1 MNSENKTGLI
11 AVTIAILLL
20 FFFFPDVMLH
30 PNTSMFSI
38 EGDGAKNYFS
48 VLYYLQNDTGIH
60 FTGMNYPFGEH
71 LSFAD
76 GQPGLIIPFHYLSL
90 LFPFLKNYAVA
101 LINLSVLLSF
111 AVGVWFTYKILVF
124 YRVQYLFSVV
134 GALFILFL
142 SPQLIKLQAHYALG
156 YACFFPMTWY
166 FSIRINNTEKAMGW
180 SVITVISLMFFGLLH
195 FYLGVIS
202 VLFLFCFALLKLLF
216 QFKRI
221 SFKQHL
227 VNWLVPFTIILLL
240 QLFIFLTDNIT
251 DRPPRPWGFFYAIA
265 DLTTIFLP
273 YPTDLFG
280 NPNRILPGLGEG
292 FAYIGLLPLIAL
304 LFILIRIFWNS
315 FRLKFNKMKQG
326 CASDTSLYFIS
337 SISLLL
343 FSMCIPFIWGLEKAV
358 NYIPFIRQFRVLGRF
373 AWVFYYTTGVYAIL
387 FFYKVY
393 RMNAQHKLKRTAFVL
408 IALSAFIWAAEIIV
422 RINEVKKRFGSV
434 LANYNEFNDNS
445 FAKQLGD
452 AGYYTSDFQAIISFP
467 FFHQGSEQF
476 SIEHGPSQL
485 NAMKA
490 SWQLKIPMINVMMSR
505 ISLQQSCDVI
515 QLLSD
520 SLIEKKILTRLN
532 QKPFLLITSGTDF
545 SHNEQILISKA
556 TLLKENTNQKIYL
569 LPMNVFEA
577 NQNSVIELFNQ
588 RQLKLKNHKDYWSS
602 IDSSTVYFN
611 YFSNNTKPLSTFISN
626 EENKLLFE
634 NKLKGVKMNDTMEL
648 SLWVKVDP
656 FSESLPFI
664 HYENR
669 TNTGSIQ
676 QSENFSFKTQ
686 TNVYEGCVLLKQQNI
701 IKNPDDLLSIRITGR
716 CSYANLL
723 IRNKREDVY
732 QEIPGF
738 GFYVNNIP
746 VKSK

>member
-1 MNSENKTGLI
+1 MNSENKTGLV

-90 LFPFLKNYAVA
+90 LFPFLKNYGVA

-134 GALFILFL
+134 GALLILFL

-156 YACFFPMTWY
+156 YACFFPMAWY
-166 FSIRINNTEKAMGW
+166 FSIRINNTDKVMAW
-180 SVITVISLMFFGLLH
+180 SVITVISLVFFGLLH

-216 QFKRI
+216 QVKKI

-227 VNWLVPFTIILLL
+227 VNWLIPFTIILLL

-280 NPNRILPGLGEG
+280 NPNRILPGMGEG

-315 FRLKFNKMKQG
+315 FQLKFNKMKQG
-326 CASDTSLYFIS
+326 CTSDTYLYFIS

-373 AWVFYYTTGVYAIL
+373 AWVFYYTTGVYAVL

-408 IALSAFIWAAEIIV
+408 ISLSAFIWAAEIIV
-422 RINEVKKRFGSV
+422 RVNEVKKRFGSV

-445 FAKQLGD
+445 FGKQVGE
-452 AGYYTSDFQAIISFP
+452 AGYYTTDFQAIISFP

-490 SWQLKIPMINVMMSR
+490 SWQLKIPMVNVMMSR

-520 SLIEKKILTRLN
+520 SLIEKKILSRLN

-577 NQNSVIELFNQ
+577 NQNSVIDLFNQ
-588 RQLKLKNHKDYWSS
+588 RQMKLKNHNDYWSS
-602 IDSSTVYFN
+602 MDSSTVYFN

-626 EENKLLFE
+626 AESKVLFE
-634 NKLKGVKMNDTMEL
+634 NKLQGIKMNDTMEL

-669 TNTGSIQ
+669 SNTGSIQ

-686 TNVYEGCVLLKQQNI
+686 TNVYEGCVLLKQQII

-716 CSYANLL
+716 CLFANLL

-732 QEIPGF
+732 LEIPGF